1 MKKSLIIIFPIIL
14 SILLAAGCGKKEE
27 AAKGAGSAPAVVA
40 AQTPKIVIA
49 AAAALKIETPFQIG
63 SDPQATGGKYVGAP
77 KAADAAGKNKAC
89 TAVYE
94 FTAPKAGTYY
104 LWIRKKWAGGCENS
118 LFVKLDDQNEFI
130 FGEDGTYERWDWLTA
145 MARSF
150 ELKEGK
156 HALVVKNREDE
167 SKFDQ
172 ILFIAD
178 KDYVPQGIEE
188 K

>member
-1 MKKSLIIIFPIIL
+1 MRNELVVAA
-14 SILLAAGCGKKEE
+14 LLASCAILGVGCGKKEE
-27 AAKGAGSAPAVVA
+27 PKKGAGVTPPVA
-40 AQTPKIVIA
+40 QATRTLIA
-49 AAAALKIETPFQIG
+49 ADSALKIEPPFQIG
-63 SDPQATGGKYVGAP
+63 SDPQAAGGKYVGTP
-77 KAADAAGKNKAC
+77 KAADPAGKNKPC

-94 FTAPKAGTYY
+94 FTVTQPGAYY

-118 LFVKLDDQNEFI
+118 LLVKVDDKPEFI
-130 FGEDGTYERWDWLTA
+130 FGEDGTYDRWDWIDA
-145 MARSF
+145 MRRTFDLAP
-150 ELKEGK
+150 GK
-156 HALVVKNREDE
+156 HALVIKNREDE

>member
-1 MKKSLIIIFPIIL
+1 MKNGFVIAAPMIL

-27 AAKGAGSAPAVVA
+27 PAKGAGSAPAVTAV
-40 AQTPKIVIA
+40 QTPKIVIEA
-49 AAAALKIETPFQIG
+49 ASALKIEPPFQIG
-63 SDPQATGGKYVGAP
+63 SDPQASGGKYVGAP

-89 TAVYE
+89 NAVCE

-118 LFVKLDDQNEFI
+118 LFVKVDDQNEFI
-130 FGEDGTYERWDWLTA
+130 FGEDGTYDRWDWLTA

-156 HALVVKNREDE
+156 HALVIKNREDE